1 MFSEEVKST
10 ADLSTTPKAIL
21 DSKRRNDLVDEA
33 FSEQKDILLDMVR
46 IQLFFIIVKSA
57 KAVYSFEDSN
67 IFTKIYLNKDFL
79 IMFIQIFQL
88 KLK

>member
-1 MFSEEVKST
+1 MVSEEVKST

-46 IQLFFIIVKSA
+46 VERFFYNSQI
-57 KAVYSFEDSN
+57 YGSFM
-67 IFTKIYLNKDFL
+67 FL
-79 IMFIQIFQL
+79 R
-88 KLK
+88 